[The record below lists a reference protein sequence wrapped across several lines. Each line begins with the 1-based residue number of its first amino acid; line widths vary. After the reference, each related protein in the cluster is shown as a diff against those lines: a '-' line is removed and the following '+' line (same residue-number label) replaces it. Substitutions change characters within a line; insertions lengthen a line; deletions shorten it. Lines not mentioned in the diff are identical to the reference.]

1 MNESLLVIGSWW
13 KNKTDGRIGYI
24 TDMQDKKGLVIIR
37 YTDPSILAS
46 ETRVGSY
53 CKYDFL
59 RQWEII
65 LDIPVKFDSIW
76 KSNKTGNI
84 VKVLIEPDVSYSS
97 VYYINLNDTTGHQ
110 GMSHMDRAAFITEH
124 TFLRDNDNGALYR
137 HNKYPNMYLK
147 VIETTKKQSSL
158 IGIVYVK
165 YSVIEGDSV
174 EDDNESAIA
183 TFHSCCHLLSLDP
196 EKDKVPM
203 DNTKTIKS
211 EDEEAK
217 RLKSKYHKI
226 AKELRDVAKECDIT
240 IGSIWKEVRG
250 CDPEHVGSLVKVT
263 VIFGDIIKLTRI
275 GYDVKEEGSTCR
287 SLFLYCFEK
296 VQDND
301 DGAIYRPFD
310 RTHNSEENPYKYQM
324 VKVVETNSSTTPES
338 SFVYGTIKYITIPVS
353 SSVYSVNLEEFH
365 SDFELVSL
373 NPAEVESKLEDETIA
388 PQQVTWDG
396 AIWYHTNG
404 GVHVAITI
412 KEENDVVWYVTSD
425 NNAPGI
431 YWQMPLE
438 EWVKTYTL
446 YEGTVKPS
454 CYPEGSFDKMIE
466 DTKERYERVAKM
478 LKEREDLR
486 NKTGIH
492 YGSIENEPIMENSK
506 ETYLKT
512 DESKMKEFSSGAKR
526 EDKSGKG
533 RYDLIPGDVM
543 ADFVDYAWD
552 TYFNE
557 GPMTI
562 CDTDVSLSAYF
573 DDMTNKELFFE
584 FILNMTCLF
593 FTKLEDLDETTDCV
607 GERSYVVT
615 WEAFHEALY
624 EMREALA
631 KHYEAGA
638 KVHGVNNWKKGIPI
652 SDSERGG
659 NFVDSMRRHT
669 DQALRGLTDEPH
681 PISAIWNAFA
691 AVWTLSHNHTP
702 IERNEHAN
710 EESNFSVKQFCEDNE
725 RKRVEVYQWCYTR
738 YNLYKCI
745 ELLRSIVK
753 NGKFSK
759 LNPIVSTVYFNIYI
773 IFKTLHRILVMFQE
787 DPEAIK
793 QISNIISD
801 FHSMINLKVGHIE
814 KCCGNIRM
822 TWVDDFPEYLEAF
835 ECADSDPDE
844 DEINILCEMI
854 GRTSSMLL
862 CEGKPD
868 YFCGLGITQSLLEF
882 NTDCIM
888 RRINNNKK

>member
-13 KNKTDGRIGYI
+13 KSKTDGRIGYI
-24 TDMQDKKGLVIIR
+24 TDIQDRIGLVIIR

-59 RQWEII
+59 RQWEI
-65 LDIPVKFDSIW
+65 LPSHTDDIPIKVDSIW

-84 VKVLIEPDVSYSS
+84 VKVLIEPGDDSS
-97 VYYINLNDTTGHQ
+97 VHYINLNDTTGHQ

-137 HNKYPNMYLK
+137 HNKNPNMYLK
-147 VIETTKKQSSL
+147 VIETIKKPSWFT
-158 IGIVYVK
+158 GIVYVK
-165 YSVIEGDSV
+165 YRVIEGDSV
-174 EDDNESAIA
+174 EDDNESVIV

-196 EKDKVPM
+196 EKENVVPM

-240 IGSIWKEVRG
+240 IGSIWRG
-250 CDPEHVGSLVKVT
+250 VNGMEDCNKGRLIKVVHINGSLISWRYLANAEGCPK
-263 VIFGDIIKLTRI
+263 IKPLRNDAKT
-275 GYDVKEEGSTCR
+275 TCR
-287 SLFLYCFEK
+287 SSFLYCFEK

-301 DGAIYRPFD
+301 DGAVYRPFD
-310 RTHNSEENPYKYQM
+310 CVHDAKENPGKYQM
-324 VKVVETNSSTTPES
+324 VKVVDTSVSTTRD
-338 SFVYGTIKYITIPVS
+338 FVYGTIKYTTAPVS
-353 SSVYSVNLEEFH
+353 SKEYFMPLENFH
-365 SDFELVSL
+365 CEFELVSL
-373 NPAEVESKLEDETIA
+373 NPAEEFCVDANDPNKVEDETIA

-396 AIWYHTNG
+396 AIWYHTIG

-431 YWQMPLE
+431 YWQMPRE
-438 EWVKTYTL
+438 ELVKTYIL
-446 YEGTVKPS
+446 YEGTVKPP

-466 DTKERYERVAKM
+466 ETKERYEKVVEM
-478 LKEREDLR
+478 LKEGEVLR
-486 NKTGIH
+486 NKAGIH
-492 YGSIENEPIMENSK
+492 FGLIENEPIMDDSK

-512 DESKMKEFSSGAKR
+512 DESKMKEFDTGAKR

-533 RYDLIPGDVM
+533 RYDLIPGDIM

-573 DDMTNKELFFE
+573 DDMTNEELFFE

-669 DQALRGLTDEPH
+669 DQALRGFTDEPH

-710 EESNFSVKQFCEDNE
+710 EESNDDTKTDETSWFTLPSGKKVKVRFD
-725 RKRVEVYQWCYTR
+725 
-738 YNLYKCI
+738 
-745 ELLRSIVK
+745 
-753 NGKFSK
+753 
-759 LNPIVSTVYFNIYI
+759 
-773 IFKTLHRILVMFQE
+773 
-787 DPEAIK
+787 
-793 QISNIISD
+793 
-801 FHSMINLKVGHIE
+801 NLKNPTPYDMDYEFLRHIGLNDTE
-814 KCCGNIRM
+814 IKGLLSKKEDKSEG
-822 TWVDDFPEYLEAF
+822 VDLSKE
-835 ECADSDPDE
+835 
-844 DEINILCEMI
+844 
-854 GRTSSMLL
+854 
-862 CEGKPD
+862 
-868 YFCGLGITQSLLEF
+868 
-882 NTDCIM
+882 
-888 RRINNNKK
+888 NKESK